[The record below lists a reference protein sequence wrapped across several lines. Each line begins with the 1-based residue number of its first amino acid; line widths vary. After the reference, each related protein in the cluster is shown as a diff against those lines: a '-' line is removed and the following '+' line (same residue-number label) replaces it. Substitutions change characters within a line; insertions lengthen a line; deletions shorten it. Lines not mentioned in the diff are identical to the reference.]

1 MLLASPWL
9 LFALPPFAHT
19 GLLLQAVLFIASW
32 QTQVFGHTFNYLW
45 TISIYSGLGFFPF
58 QFHWTLPVFSQNF
71 FNCNTVC
78 CCSPYF
84 SSFLFFY
91 FHLFHVSLSS
101 LTNSGEHFSTAALS
115 VHLHREGSKFNLSV
129 LNAPFTW
136 KEINGT
142 VRLGFYLRPHTK
154 MSSFWCTV
162 ISPSL
167 VVSLL
172 PVFPL
177 KLDLRFTFMPM
188 ECTVEMIRVTSACC
202 SGKGVV
208 LIFRSVLK
216 YIIFPESLPI
226 LKSCCFPLLV
236 LPFLWLVKLDCIW
249 TNSFITSLTFL

>member
-19 GLLLQAVLFIASW
+19 GLLLQAV
-32 QTQVFGHTFNYLW
+32 YLLLAGKHKCLD
-45 TISIYSGLGFFPF
+45 IHSIIFEQFPFTLVWVFFPF
-58 QFHWTLPVFSQNF
+58 SFTEHCLYFLRTFSTAIQSAAVLP
-71 FNCNTVC
+71 T
-78 CCSPYF
+78 
-84 SSFLFFY
+84 FLLFCFFY
-91 FHLFHVSLSS
+91 FHIFHVSLSS

-142 VRLGFYLRPHTK
+142 VRLGFYLCPHTK

-162 ISPSL
+162 IPPSL